1 MNLRNVN
8 AAGKPETIRTTLE
21 KLREASARCCRI
33 CRNRHRDD
41 AFLSHI
47 QCFANSNVCYASVNG
62 ISIPVPLGCGT

>member
-21 KLREASARCCRI
+21 KLREASERCCRI

-47 QCFANSNVCYASVNG
+47 QCFANSNVC
-62 ISIPVPLGCGT
+62 

>member
-47 QCFANSNVCYASVNG
+47 DRKSV
-62 ISIPVPLGCGT
+62 V

>member
-33 CRNRHRDD
+33 CRNSHRDD

-62 ISIPVPLGCGT
+62 ISMPVPLG